1 MKLKSGG
8 VALGLTLF
16 FLTEE
21 QSPQIEHIPT
31 TQTVLNK
38 ERTVIEQQESILL
51 FLFNIKLIS
60 ICSHIVR
67 NK

>member
-1 MKLKSGG
+1 M
-8 VALGLTLF
+8 VLGLTLF

-21 QSPQIEHIPT
+21 QSQHIEHIPT

-51 FLFNIKLIS
+51 LLFNIKLNS